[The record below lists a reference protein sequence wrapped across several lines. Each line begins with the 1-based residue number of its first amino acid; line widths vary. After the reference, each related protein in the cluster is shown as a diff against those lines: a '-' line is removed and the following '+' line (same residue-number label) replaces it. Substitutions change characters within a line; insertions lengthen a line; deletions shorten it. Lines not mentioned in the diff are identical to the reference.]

1 MKRLQSLFGRKS
13 SMEANNALVKA
24 IKEKRLADF
33 KQQLDEI
40 YDYVA
45 RTEEATDKALA
56 TVRDWNKDSEI
67 QKLQQ
72 EVREL
77 RSKVFDDF
85 TISAEEHVEILNWQN
100 EHMETKHKNKRYAPW
115 SFEFTP
121 TGLGLVGCCKCN
133 ECNEEF
139 MFREP

>member
-1 MKRLQSLFGRKS
+1 
-13 SMEANNALVKA
+13 MEANNTLIKA

-40 YDYVA
+40 YNYVA
-45 RTEEATDKALA
+45 RVEETTDKALA

-72 EVREL
+72 ELHEL
-77 RSKVFDDF
+77 RSKIYDDF
-85 TISAEEHVEILNWQN
+85 TLTADEHIEVIDWQN
-100 EHMETKHKNKRYAPW
+100 KHREAKHKNKRYVPW

-139 MFREP
+139 IFRGL

>member
-1 MKRLQSLFGRKS
+1 
-13 SMEANNALVKA
+13 MEANNTLIKA

-40 YDYVA
+40 YNYVA
-45 RTEEATDKALA
+45 RAEETADKAWT

-72 EVREL
+72 ELCEL
-77 RSKVFDDF
+77 RSKIYADF
-85 TISAEEHVEILNWQN
+85 TLTTDEHAEIIAWQN
-100 EHMETKHKNKRYAPW
+100 EHIEAKHKNKRYVHW

-133 ECNEEF
+133 ECDEEF
-139 MFREP
+139 IFRGP

>member
-1 MKRLQSLFGRKS
+1 
-13 SMEANNALVKA
+13 MEVNNTLGKA
-24 IKEKRLADF
+24 IKTKRLADF

-40 YDYVA
+40 YAYVS
-45 RTEEATDKALA
+45 RTEETADKALA

-72 EVREL
+72 ELREL
-77 RSKVFDDF
+77 RSKIYDDF
-85 TISAEEHVEILNWQN
+85 TLTTDEHVEIIDWQN
-100 EHMETKHKNKRYAPW
+100 KHREAKHKNKRHVLW

-121 TGLGLVGCCKCN
+121 TGLGLVGCCKCT